1 MSSSDV
7 WRWTLLEDRIAM
19 SQKERD
25 VLKVMSLVL
34 KGQRTQVEA
43 ARLLG
48 ISSRQIRR
56 LLKRLR
62 EHGDAGVVHRL
73 RGQPSNRCFDPAI
86 KQQALQI
93 YRQEYGDFGPTLAAE
108 KLADRGIALSVD
120 TLHRWLIQ
128 AGLWKRQRNR
138 DCHRSRR
145 PRRTCW
151 GELVQADGSHHDWL
165 EGRGPWMVL
174 LVLIDDATSKV
185 MARFYPAETTEGYM
199 DLLGRYLRKWGRM
212 VALYSDRHSIFTGQ
226 AEGKAPAQTQVAR
239 ALKELAIDWIGA
251 HSPQAK
257 GRVERF
263 HGTAQ
268 DRLVKELRLAKA
280 ATLDQANQVLE
291 RTFLPWFNRRC
302 TVKPASGNDAHRPVH
317 PSMHLAA
324 ILSLQES
331 RSVNNDYTIRYDN
344 QCYQLLPPVY
354 PGLRGGQVT
363 VQERLDGSRHIRFQ
377 EHYLKYRLWQPT
389 YEQAGALPP
398 DPRSLS
404 HQRIPAHQQQDPAG
418 LAAGSGAVHPTIA
431 RSGRTPALPCPGNGD
446 IPSTAKTPWRPP
458 PSHPWRKSGHS

>member
-1 MSSSDV
+1 M
-7 WRWTLLEDRIAM
+7 LEDRIAM

-34 KGQRTQVEA
+34 KGQRTHVEA
-43 ARLLG
+43 GRLLEL
-48 ISSRQIRR
+48 SDRQIRR
-56 LLKRLR
+56 ILKRLR
-62 EHGDAGVVHRL
+62 DQGDVAVVHRL
-73 RGQPSNRCFDPAI
+73 RGRPSNRRYDPAL
-86 KQQALQI
+86 KEQVLAI
-93 YRQEYGDFGPTLAAE
+93 YRQEYADFGPTLATE
-108 KLADRGIALSVD
+108 KLAQRGIDLSAD

-128 AGLWKRQRNR
+128 AGLWQRQRNR
-138 DCHRSRR
+138 DRHRSRR

-226 AEGKAPAQTQVAR
+226 AQGKAPARTQVAR
-239 ALKELAIDWIGA
+239 ALEELAIGWIAA

-280 ATLDQANQVLE
+280 ATMDQANQVLE
-291 RTFLPWFNRRC
+291 QTFLPWFHRHC
-302 TVKPASGNDAHRPVH
+302 TVKAASGNNAHRPLH
-317 PSMHLAA
+317 PSLHLAA
-324 ILSLQES
+324 ILSVQEP
-331 RSVNNDYTIRYDN
+331 RTVGNDYTIRYDN
-344 QCYQLLPPVY
+344 QIYQLLPPVY
-354 PGLRGGQVT
+354 PGLRRGQVI
-363 VQERLDGSRHIRFQ
+363 VEERLDGSRHIRFKN
-377 EHYLKYRLWQPT
+377 HYLKYHLWQPT
-389 YEQAGALPP
+389 YQQPGALVEWNTGAW
-398 DPRSLS
+398 RC
-404 HQRIPAHQQQDPAG
+404 RTFPASPHRTG
-418 LAAGSGAVHPTIA
+418 RAVFPH
-431 RSGRTPALPCPGNGD
+431 PALRPFSSGSVRRR
-446 IPSTAKTPWRPP
+446 PSRWLTFPTMRY
-458 PSHPWRKSGHS
+458 SRQVS